1 MAEVCWVF
9 TGVTIGA
16 TTATGGVLTTVDACG
31 VIAAVADDAAAADVG
46 VDVDAAAVLFAV
58 ELANVASGFSVTTL
72 SHCSTR
78 RLAKIRTPENKK
90 IPKKY

>member
-31 VIAAVADDAAAADVG
+31 VIAAVADDAAAAVG

-78 RLAKIRTPENKK
+78 RLAKIRTPEK
-90 IPKKY
+90 